1 TSAPPSPS
9 TTPQPPS
16 AAFRLSHHH
25 FNTLLYLCSTSL
37 AGGPDT
43 KDFAVSHGF
52 WIFDHMVSAGIKPNE
67 ASITAVGR
75 LAAAKGDGD
84 YAFDL
89 VKKMGVYGAAPRLR
103 TYDPALFCFCE
114 RMEAE
119 KAYEVEE
126 YMGAAGVG
134 LEEPEIAA
142 LLRVSAECGKEEKE
156 CFRGFEGDGVELDG
170 ELVSGVVAKNGG
182 GWHGLGWIGKGKWV
196 VRRGTVDVD
205 GVCSCCG
212 ERLVCVDI
220 DDQETERFAGSVAG
234 LALER
239 EAMTNFSEFQ
249 DWLENHADYEAIV
262 DGANIGLYQQN
273 FAEGGFSIPQLDAV
287 VKELYNRHGN
297 KWPLIVL
304 HNKRVRALLDNPAH
318 RGLVQEWIEKDVL
331 YTTPHGSNDD
341 WYDVQPSLGVG
352 RCGRSC
358 SWGED
363 RDLSLDDRV
372 QLRRGKES
380 SFTAQALLEGKEE
393 RGHCWKLSIR
403 MIIKWKLHFGGT
415 WFHNRPEKPYVGGLT
430 LEDEIGSDYVSLVEY
445 ELRLKE
451 MEFFPPVEYFY
462 KIGDES
468 TKDLRLI
475 ENEMHLLRIVDS
487 MEQRGI
493 DNMDVFVKHA
503 WNDHDIANEEAEGE
517 QDGQNAAE
525 AEEEANGG
533 NAAEEVPNDSGG
545 NNESEEDYDDYLP
558 SEMSSGDD
566 EQQARESMS
575 QRQSMSQQNRAQSS
589 FTAQNSSSRQ
599 QQVRRPVSQQN
610 TENWT
615 PSSLTAQNPSM
626 NQPMSQQ
633 HMPSLNQQQESA

>member
-1 TSAPPSPS
+1 MATSTKKKKPKSQ
-9 TTPQPPS
+9 TPEAQFNQALNSCSKSKDLRSAISLYDAAIAQPPS

-37 AGGPDT
+37 AGDPDT

-52 WIFDHMVSAGIKPNE
+52 RIFDHMVSAGIKPNE
-67 ASITAVGR
+67 ASITAVAR

-103 TYDPALFCFCE
+103 TCDPALFCFCE

-142 LLRVSAECGKEEKE
+142 LLRVSAECGKEERVYGYLHKLRKSVRGVRE
-156 CFRGFEGDGVELDG
+156 ETGKVIEEWFRGFEGDGVELDG

-318 RGLVQEWIEKDVL
+318 RGLVQEWMEKDVL

-341 WYDVQPSLGVG
+341 WYWLYAAVKLRCLLVTNDEMRDHIFELLGSSFFLKWKERHQVHYTFEKGILKLQMPPPFSIVIQESEKGSWHVPVAGDETEPVRSWLCITRPDACNAANAESVKRETYVSNVGTCGNGKLPCQPEDVGSCNSEQDTQNCLQNSESDNRTTEGMGKRKRSPSL
-352 RCGRSC
+352 
-358 SWGED
+358 E
-363 RDLSLDDRV
+363 
-372 QLRRGKES
+372 
-380 SFTAQALLEGKEE
+380 
-393 RGHCWKLSIR
+393 
-403 MIIKWKLHFGGT
+403 
-415 WFHNRPEKPYVGGLT
+415 
-430 LEDEIGSDYVSLVEY
+430 
-445 ELRLKE
+445 
-451 MEFFPPVEYFY
+451 
-462 KIGDES
+462 
-468 TKDLRLI
+468 
-475 ENEMHLLRIVDS
+475 
-487 MEQRGI
+487 
-493 DNMDVFVKHA
+493 
-503 WNDHDIANEEAEGE
+503 
-517 QDGQNAAE
+517 
-525 AEEEANGG
+525 
-533 NAAEEVPNDSGG
+533 
-545 NNESEEDYDDYLP
+545 
-558 SEMSSGDD
+558 
-566 EQQARESMS
+566 
-575 QRQSMSQQNRAQSS
+575 
-589 FTAQNSSSRQ
+589 
-599 QQVRRPVSQQN
+599 
-610 TENWT
+610 
-615 PSSLTAQNPSM
+615 
-626 NQPMSQQ
+626 
-633 HMPSLNQQQESA
+633 